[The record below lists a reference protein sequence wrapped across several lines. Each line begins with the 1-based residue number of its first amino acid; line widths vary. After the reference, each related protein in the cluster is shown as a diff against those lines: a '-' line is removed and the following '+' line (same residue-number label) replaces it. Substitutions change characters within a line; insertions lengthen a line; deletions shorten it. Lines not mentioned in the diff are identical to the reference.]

1 MVERRYH
8 FEKKVR
14 WRPKSETSLS
24 CRIGL
29 SSSLS
34 PVRCLCKETRMHA
47 LMLHSMPLDRRTL
60 LQDQLHGP
68 QGTMRSPHLH

>member
-1 MVERRYH
+1 
-8 FEKKVR
+8 
-14 WRPKSETSLS
+14 
-24 CRIGL
+24 
-29 SSSLS
+29 
-34 PVRCLCKETRMHA
+34 MHA